1 MLFRS
6 FTKADG
12 LTQVANIV
20 YEAPFKL
27 LIPQE
32 FGGGF
37 IKDRYQG
44 YGQLGHKKSGEPQY
58 DIFELLAFWNKE
70 QPLSKDC
77 ARLASLPGKAVQ
89 ARGSICD
96 WLKFDGTGIPPM
108 KEMDRYTDFNRSLG
122 IGLFHDKNITL
133 RYPLKLVS
141 ASYKGTYEECQGIS
155 ASDPNQ
161 GLTRLMRPTVRRRT
175 VRGHWPF

>member
-1 MLFRS
+1 MGEFS
-6 FTKADG
+6 FTKANG

-58 DIFELLAFWNKE
+58 DIFELLA
-70 QPLSKDC
+70 
-77 ARLASLPGKAVQ
+77 
-89 ARGSICD
+89 
-96 WLKFDGTGIPPM
+96 
-108 KEMDRYTDFNRSLG
+108 
-122 IGLFHDKNITL
+122 
-133 RYPLKLVS
+133 
-141 ASYKGTYEECQGIS
+141 
-155 ASDPNQ
+155 
-161 GLTRLMRPTVRRRT
+161 
-175 VRGHWPF
+175 